1 MNGLDVCER
10 FLSIIEVLNSQKA
23 IGIVAAILIFLEQS
37 SMKYVK
43 VITQSYVGPAWWY
56 TNFNERELSYPYAIY
71 VLLIEFD
78 CSRCL

>member
-43 VITQSYVGPAWWY
+43 VITQSYVGSAWWCK
-56 TNFNERELSYPYAIY
+56 NLNER
-71 VLLIEFD
+71 
-78 CSRCL
+78 